1 MKNYL
6 MIGYEAAASFISWM
20 AIYLAGWRSRS
31 QLTQAERRKRLVLCL
46 VFAVYVC
53 GVLYFTGAGTLYD
66 FFLYGIH
73 GHDKV
78 NLLPFSRTID
88 QTAYLLNVVLFMS
101 LGFLLPAISERYGL
115 PSVLLTGGTL
125 SLLIELSQLFNN
137 RSTDIDDSLL
147 NILGTFVGY
156 LIWRIWSSVTG
167 WRGVDCERIEP
178 ILYLLVMI
186 AGRFLFYNEIGMA
199 SILYGF

>member
-6 MIGYEAAASFISWM
+6 MIGYEAAASFIPWM

-73 GHDKV
+73 DHDKF

-88 QTAYLLNVVLFMS
+88 QTAYLLNVVYIY
-101 LGFLLPAISERYGL
+101 A
-115 PSVLLTGGTL
+115 
-125 SLLIELSQLFNN
+125 
-137 RSTDIDDSLL
+137 
-147 NILGTFVGY
+147 
-156 LIWRIWSSVTG
+156 
-167 WRGVDCERIEP
+167 
-178 ILYLLVMI
+178 
-186 AGRFLFYNEIGMA
+186 AGIFTACDF
-199 SILYGF
+199 